1 MITVLFQNSRC
12 LCSFKNSLLAE
23 VSHDEAKMRE
33 RGGSLPFLSF
43 SACER
48 PLLAWK
54 FTNSQCAFFSL
65 MAYSF
70 VLHQLVC
77 IIVIIVIIITSI
89 GQ

>member
-1 MITVLFQNSRC
+1 
-12 LCSFKNSLLAE
+12 
-23 VSHDEAKMRE
+23 MRE
-33 RGGSLPFLSF
+33 RGETLPFLSF
-43 SACER
+43 LPRRER